1 MRPAFL
7 LIRNHL
13 FGVRTAVLGWREQP
27 RLKILVIGGFSISW
41 LAGLSWLFYESFEFL
56 YRLGGAAFFLVPRLF
71 TLFFMGLGFMLM
83 LSGAVTAYANLFQ
96 TPEIRRILT
105 WPIPLKDLFYYNLV
119 KSTLMS
125 SWAFFFIIIP
135 FIGAFGVYREWNPL
149 LLLWSAMCS
158 VPFVM
163 LCSGLGVL
171 LMLILVRWVPRG
183 RTLGLLAALALVYAG
198 VSAAQ
203 YMRDLQANQTEDMM
217 VLVNFVPGLEL
228 ASKPLMPNGWLAKA
242 ILAFAGADWCRGAL
256 YFILLSSSVGVLFL
270 FLARLGSLIYPPTLQ
285 RQLTGSTTLA
295 LNASLPSRFLHGAL
309 PGYGASRAYAV
320 KDTLIFLRDPSQWT
334 QCLIFF
340 GLLALYF
347 LNLGSLGYSDLD
359 PVWSNLISFLNLFS
373 LSAVMSSLSA
383 RFVFPQMSLESRTL
397 WMVGLA
403 PTSLSRLMI
412 IKFSLAAL
420 TLGLVGGVLSQISM
434 SMLDVSPLSRSLG
447 NLLMPCVAFALAGM
461 STGLGSIFM
470 ELGAKTP
477 AQILSGYG
485 GTLNLILTLLTV
497 ILLVLVPGVVSHLLT
512 MEVLADALQPRLVQG
527 TALYIL
533 VISGLAGG
541 IPLWLGA
548 RSLSSRDY

>member
-1 MRPAFL
+1 MRPAAL

-13 FGVRTAVLGWREQP
+13 FGVRTSLKGWKEESK
-27 RLKILVIGGFSISW
+27 LKMLVIGGFSVSW
-41 LAGLSWLFYESFEFL
+41 LAGLSWLFHLSFEFL

-96 TPEIRRILT
+96 SPEIRRILT

-149 LLLWSAMCS
+149 LLIWSALCS

-171 LMLILVRWVPRG
+171 FMLILVRWVPRG
-183 RTLGLLAALALVYAG
+183 RTLALLAALGVTYAG
-198 VSAAQ
+198 FSAAG
-203 YMRDLQANQTEDMM
+203 YMRELQANQTEDMM

-242 ILAFAGADWCRGAL
+242 ILSFSGADWGRGLL
-256 YFILLSSSVGVLFL
+256 YFTLLSSSVGVLFL
-270 FLARLGSLIYPPTLQ
+270 FLARLGCWIYPPTLQ
-285 RQLTGSTTLA
+285 RQLTGTTA
-295 LNASLPSRFLHGAL
+295 WATQASVPSRFLHGIL
-309 PGYGASRAYAV
+309 PGGGASRAYAI
-320 KDTLIFLRDPSQWT
+320 KDALIFLRDPAQWT

-347 LNLGSLGYSDLD
+347 LNLGSLGYNDLD

-383 RFVFPQMSLESRTL
+383 RFVYPQLSLESRTL

-403 PTSLSRLMI
+403 PTSLTRLMF
-412 IKFSLAAL
+412 IKFALAGA

-434 SMLDVSPLSRSLG
+434 TMLDVSPMSRTLG
-447 NLLMPCVAFALAGM
+447 NILMPCVAFALAGM

-470 ELGAKTP
+470 EMGAKTP

-497 ILLVLVPGVVSHLLT
+497 ILLVLAPGIVSHLLI
-512 MEVLADALQPRLVQG
+512 MEVLPVAMRPQLLMATSV
-527 TALYIL
+527 YIA
-533 VISGLAGG
+533 VISLLAGG
-541 IPLWLGA
+541 IPLWLGK
-548 RSLSSRDY
+548 RSLEARDY

>member
-13 FGVRTAVLGWREQP
+13 FGVRSAVRGWHEEP
-27 RLKILVIGGFSISW
+27 KLKVVVIGGFSVCW
-41 LAGLSWLFYESFEFL
+41 LAGLSWLFYESFDFL

-83 LSGAVTAYANLFQ
+83 LSGAVTSYANLFQ
-96 TPEIRRILT
+96 SPEIRRILT
-105 WPIPLKDLFYYNLV
+105 WPVPVKDLFYYNLV

-149 LLLWSAMCS
+149 LLLWSALCS

-163 LCSGLGVL
+163 LCSGLGVV
-171 LMLILVRWVPRG
+171 LMLVLVRWVPRG
-183 RTLGLLAALALVYAG
+183 RTLTLLAALGGVYTAF
-198 VSAAQ
+198 SAAE
-203 YMRDLQANQTEDMM
+203 YMRDLQANQSQDMM

-228 ASKPLMPNGWLAKA
+228 ASQPLMPNRWLAHA
-242 ILAFAGADWCRGAL
+242 ILSFAGADWMRGTV

-270 FLARLGSLIYPPTLQ
+270 FLARFGQWVYLPTLQ
-285 RQLTGSTTLA
+285 KQLSNSSVWA
-295 LNASLPSRFLHGAL
+295 KKASVPSRFLHQIL
-309 PGYGASRAYAV
+309 PGFNASRAYGI
-320 KDTLIFLRDPSQWT
+320 KDTLLFLRDPAQWT

-383 RFVFPQMSLESRTL
+383 RFVFPQMSMETRTL

-403 PTSLSRLMI
+403 PTSLPRLMM
-412 IKFSLAAL
+412 IKFFLAAA
-420 TLGLVGGVLSQISM
+420 TLGLVGITLSQVSM
-434 SMLDVSPLSRSLG
+434 GMLDVYPLSRILG
-447 NLLMPCVAFALAGM
+447 NILMPCVAFTLAGM

-470 ELGAKTP
+470 EMGAKTP

-512 MEVLADALQPRLVQG
+512 IGSIPSHMQPALLVVTTG
-527 TALYIL
+527 YIL
-533 VISGLAGG
+533 LLSALAGG
-541 IPLWLGA
+541 IPLWLGS
-548 RSLSSRDY
+548 RSLLTRDY